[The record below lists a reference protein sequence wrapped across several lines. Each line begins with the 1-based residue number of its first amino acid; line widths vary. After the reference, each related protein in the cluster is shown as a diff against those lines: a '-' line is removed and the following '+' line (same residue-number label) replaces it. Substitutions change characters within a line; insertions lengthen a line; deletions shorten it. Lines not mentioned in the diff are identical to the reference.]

1 MSEPKICIAGLG
13 GVGGEDPDPAAR
25 RDPRHQRQL
34 RILCARRD
42 DARVV
47 QTSTD
52 RLGSMRPLESIVK
65 TALTEASIG
74 GTDRQAVDEAGA
86 LAVVQREAKR
96 RRDAAAEYEKAGS
109 PERAAQ
115 ELAELAVLERYL
127 PRQLT
132 EAEIEE
138 IARDVIAQVQAQSM
152 ADMGQVMSAIMP
164 RVAGVADG
172 RAVNQVIRKLLAAQR
187 K

>member
-1 MSEPKICIAGLG
+1 MSETQSLAVRID
-13 GVGGEDPDPAAR
+13 EDLKTAMRAR
-25 RDPRHQRQL
+25 DEVTKLTL
-34 RILCARRD
+34 RA
-42 DARVV
+42 
-47 QTSTD
+47 
-52 RLGSMRPLESIVK
+52 VK

-74 GTDRQAVDEAGA
+74 GTDRHAVDEAGA

-172 RAVNQVIRKLLAAQR
+172 RAVNQVIRKLLAAQS